1 MFLVA
6 SMEPVCCGML
16 LRFSRA
22 AGESVATVGQWNE
35 IGGERQID
43 RMENNAF
50 NGGNSGVTESV
61 TAEEL
66 TGTVPVGADILAAAD
81 AVNNAELE
89 SFEDTFLLNS
99 TYVPLGE
106 SGLSLN
112 DDMSDGGALENS

>member
-1 MFLVA
+1 M
-6 SMEPVCCGML
+6 
-16 LRFSRA
+16 
-22 AGESVATVGQWNE
+22 ATVGQWNE

-50 NGGNSGVTESV
+50 NGEDSGVTESA
-61 TAEEL
+61 TAGEL
-66 TGTVPVGADILAAAD
+66 TGTVSVGADILAAAD

-89 SFEDTFLLNS
+89 SLEDTFLLNS